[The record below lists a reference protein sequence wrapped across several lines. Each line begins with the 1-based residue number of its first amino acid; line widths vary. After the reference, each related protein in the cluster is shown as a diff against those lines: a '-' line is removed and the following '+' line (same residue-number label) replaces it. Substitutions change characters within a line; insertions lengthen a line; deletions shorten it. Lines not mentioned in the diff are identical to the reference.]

1 MWQWKFLPR
10 HPLKGERCEE
20 HYTYGNKETSSWSGP
35 RQFEF
40 EKRSFNAPAS
50 VLARALH
57 NWTRVNWL
65 QGNVMHFLLV
75 VSTSRDEE
83 FRKGKVRL
91 RHSNFVPPED
101 TNLGGKWGN
110 ANRAGKT
117 LNGPTSSI
125 PFSCSSCS
133 FHKIA
138 RYFERGPNSKY
149 ARKFLRGCSSLN
161 GVPIHGPIQAR
172 PFLPVLR
179 ELRLLSLSPP
189 NRRWT
194 RPRRLRSLFL
204 PSPAGNA
211 LALAFPQFSFSPDFR
226 YLK

>member
-1 MWQWKFLPR
+1 MKVSPPTPIERRTMRRTLYVWK
-10 HPLKGERCEE
+10 
-20 HYTYGNKETSSWSGP
+20 
-35 RQFEF
+35 
-40 EKRSFNAPAS
+40 
-50 VLARALH
+50 
-57 NWTRVNWL
+57 
-65 QGNVMHFLLV
+65 QGNFFLVGPKTVWIWEKELQRTCFGACEGIAQLNKSELASGQRNALSSCCFHFARWRIQEGKSQAETFKLRA
-75 VSTSRDEE
+75 SGGHEPG
-83 FRKGKVRL
+83 RKM
-91 RHSNFVPPED
+91 
-101 TNLGGKWGN
+101 GN

-149 ARKFLRGCSSLN
+149 ARKFLWGCSSLN